1 MKKPQPKKVIRSV
14 KKNVKKQEVEKKPI
28 KRAKNK
34 VEVKKQDLKKE
45 DKDLLAIILAVFLPP
60 VGVLI
65 KEGLNIQVLINVI
78 LTICGYIPGVI
89 HALYVILRKK

>member
-1 MKKPQPKKVIRSV
+1 MKKPKPINSKKAIKSV
-14 KKNVKKQEVEKKPI
+14 KKNVS
-28 KRAKNK
+28 
-34 VEVKKQDLKKE
+34 VKKQDLEKE

-65 KEGLNIQVLINVI
+65 KEGLNIQVLINVL
-78 LTICGYIPGVI
+78 LTIFGYIPGVI